1 MVFTWGAEQKL
12 GTKAIVR
19 MKIVI
24 RKGRRGGRRGD
35 QTGTGFLTPVG
46 SHSHKF
52 YPPVLDFALP
62 VVPSLLLVFFIKSS
76 LCKILQIL

>member
-24 RKGRRGGRRGD
+24 RKGRAEEEEE
-35 QTGTGFLTPVG
+35 GTKLELVL
-46 SHSHKF
+46 HSHKF
-52 YPPVLDFALP
+52 CPPVLDFAIP
-62 VVPSLLLVFFIKSS
+62 VVPFPPAR
-76 LCKILQIL
+76 ILY